1 MSKRLRDVAE
11 VHYGKSPNEVLT
23 EDSPIP
29 IVGTGG
35 IYGHAS
41 RAMYNGPAVV
51 VPRKGSLGNPQYV
64 NEPFW
69 PVDTTYVVIPK
80 AGVDAKWLYYSLDAF
95 DLTKLNEQPVSPV
108 LAAIG
113 CTKFWL
119 AQKSME
125 SSAASPKSFRQWTR
139 RLSRRKR

>member
-23 EDSPIP
+23 EDSPMP

-41 RAMYNGPAVV
+41 RSMYNGSAVV
-51 VPRKGSLGNPQYV
+51 VPRKGSLGNPQFV

-69 PVDTTYVVIPK
+69 PVDTIYAVIPK
-80 AGVDAKWLYYSLDAF
+80 TGIDAKWLYYSLDTF
-95 DLTKLNEQPVSPV
+95 DLTKLNEATGVPS
-108 LAAIG
+108 I
-113 CTKFWL
+113 
-119 AQKSME
+119 
-125 SSAASPKSFRQWTR
+125 
-139 RLSRRKR
+139 SRD